1 MIKNYNI
8 DSLQSLIIGL
18 FVLIIISF
26 YTHAAVVYGIFGNE
40 LLLHDPK
47 SLPFSSWSSLNLFL
61 WVFGT
66 IILTILFITTC
77 FFHFSKKKIVLMT
90 GIGILFLLLNYTD
103 PFHIINW
110 LLD

>member
-1 MIKNYNI
+1 MIKSYNI
-8 DSLQSLIIGL
+8 NSLQSSIIGL

-26 YTHAAVVYGIFGNE
+26 YTYAAVVYGILGNE

-61 WVFGT
+61 WVFGVAVLIT
-66 IILTILFITTC
+66 LFVITC
-77 FFHFSKKKIVLMT
+77 FFHFSKKKTALMT

-103 PFHIINW
+103 PFHVINW